1 MPFLCTMKRL
11 VLISGIVIIL
21 QSCAPSLSQYQT
33 AATLGEGN
41 NSNSI
46 ILEHTFENLSNPI
59 DLSVGYMHTNG
70 VSNDLDL
77 GFGFGLNNHLNI
89 AGGFHVKRSI
99 VKDKFSINF
108 PVLFKRI
115 DETFNLLGVIEY
127 NDEDNIRVDI
137 TPTMLYTYNSN
148 NKSVKNTFNLQYV
161 IQISAFD
168 VFNNAIY
175 LSHNWEIKTKKLYIY
190 PEIGIQMTN
199 DQDPIM
205 KAGIGFSL
213 KNIKL
218 L

>member
-1 MPFLCTMKRL
+1 MKRL
-11 VLISGIVIIL
+11 VLISGIAIIL

-41 NSNSI
+41 KSNTI
-46 ILEHTFENLSNPI
+46 ILEHTFEEPGNPI
-59 DLSVGYMHTNG
+59 DISIGYMHTNG
-70 VSNDLDL
+70 VINDLDF

-99 VKDKFSINF
+99 VKDKIAINF
-108 PVLFKRI
+108 PILFKRI
-115 DETFNLLGVIEY
+115 DESFNLFDVIEY
-127 NDEDNIRVDI
+127 NDDDMIRVDF

-161 IQISAFD
+161 IQISSFN

-175 LSHNWEIKTKKLYIY
+175 LSHNWEIRIKYIYIY

-199 DQDPIM
+199 DQYPIM

-213 KNIKL
+213 KNINKEL
-218 L
+218 FE

>member
-1 MPFLCTMKRL
+1 M
-11 VLISGIVIIL
+11 
-21 QSCAPSLSQYQT
+21 
-33 AATLGEGN
+33 
-41 NSNSI
+41 
-46 ILEHTFENLSNPI
+46 
-59 DLSVGYMHTNG
+59 
-70 VSNDLDL
+70 
-77 GFGFGLNNHLNI
+77 
-89 AGGFHVKRSI
+89 KRSI
-99 VKDKFSINF
+99 VKDKFAINF

-137 TPTMLYTYNSN
+137 TPTILYTYNSN

-213 KNIKL
+213 KNIN
-218 L
+218 